1 MMDTRETEER
11 SDQDWQTVRDAS
23 KRLEEHI
30 TIIVKVTDGTA
41 LQELPPDCV
50 GPSVVHAAAL
60 TTTEKKDTYV
70 KVRTVQNLIAV
81 DSYRPKA
88 IEKLLRIRQISIM
101 GTQHPVLTYQV
112 NGTNTVKGVIHG
124 IQCAVTEEELE
135 REVEVQGAKI
145 LQIRRIGSSKTILI
159 TLEGTYLPRYAL
171 YCRLVVRM
179 FPYRPRSMLCTSCLQ
194 IGHGADVCPYKKKF
208 VACAKCGTK
217 QPPGSNDDTP
227 HDCELCCRNCGGEH
241 AANYPDCPVRQEAD
255 EARREAAR
263 SRKQRYLN
271 AMKDEEPHEPAKQSG
286 KPKNKHR
293 SRSRSPSR
301 TNWPELPTRN
311 RFERLSSP
319 EKQRDRSASHSRD
332 NNQDKS
338 TVANKEAGRE
348 APQLHQKPR
357 GNEEK
362 TNRIP
367 SGTQTDKRSSR
378 EEQRTWASLARL
390 FFSTD
395 FVMMD
400 CEVEGEILTPED
412 FTKDSGWQ
420 LVAARRSTRRRN
432 AAANQTGADVVEVQP
447 NAGSNARCRPDH
459 AGIKSKIIRGGRMPP
474 LPKEEAKIIVRP
486 RGGLCISKVGPT
498 AVADAIWQA
507 AGLDSATRDT
517 DTMCPNFQQNI
528 MVPEPSHHPDLSP
541 PPQAAGGNRPSFGP
555 IWCDMDE
562 GCTEHKDY
570 FLASRRNLLTLLNVD
585 HTCFSTSCAVLG
597 DASQGWD
604 ELQKGLVV
612 AAGDSSL
619 ELCRGGCCDS
629 SGHRFLT

>member
-1 MMDTRETEER
+1 MLPDVLASSSQEHPAIVQFPAPEPHHLRTRADGLATLTLAARDRTLVHVRCRPHGGQRRWHAPSMMDTRETEER

-81 DSYRPKA
+81 DSYRPTA

-101 GTQHPVLTYQV
+101 GTQHPVLTYQA

-145 LQIRRIGSSKTILI
+145 LQVRRIGSSKTILI

-179 FPYRPRSMLCTSCLQ
+179 FPYRPRSMLCNSCLQ

-217 QPPGSNDDTP
+217 LPPGSNDDTP

-338 TVANKEAGRE
+338 TIANKEAGRE
-348 APQLHQKPR
+348 APRLHQKPR

-362 TNRIP
+362 TNRTP

-378 EEQRTWASLARL
+378 EEQRTWLPSLHPH
-390 FFSTD
+390 
-395 FVMMD
+395 
-400 CEVEGEILTPED
+400 ITPLIH
-412 FTKDSGWQ
+412 T
-420 LVAARRSTRRRN
+420 
-432 AAANQTGADVVEVQP
+432 
-447 NAGSNARCRPDH
+447 
-459 AGIKSKIIRGGRMPP
+459 
-474 LPKEEAKIIVRP
+474 LPTVR
-486 RGGLCISKVGPT
+486 
-498 AVADAIWQA
+498 
-507 AGLDSATRDT
+507 
-517 DTMCPNFQQNI
+517 
-528 MVPEPSHHPDLSP
+528 H
-541 PPQAAGGNRPSFGP
+541 
-555 IWCDMDE
+555 
-562 GCTEHKDY
+562 
-570 FLASRRNLLTLLNVD
+570 
-585 HTCFSTSCAVLG
+585 
-597 DASQGWD
+597 
-604 ELQKGLVV
+604 
-612 AAGDSSL
+612 
-619 ELCRGGCCDS
+619 
-629 SGHRFLT
+629 